1 MLSPVCPLVLWRTA
15 KKDPLSFLARVVV
28 RGRFLLPL
36 IAPYT
41 IPESGGSGGRRGQV
55 KGERVGEKGSIS
67 SEMPHSTYFLTDP
80 KERPPPKKKTCG
92 GDHHASMG
100 WKCLLADLLVHK
112 TYQQTPNTI
121 FARMKKQFNL
131 SNLRE
136 SIYR

>member
-80 KERPPPKKKTCG
+80 KERPPQKKPAVATIMPAWG
-92 GDHHASMG
+92 GNV
-100 WKCLLADLLVHK
+100 L
-112 TYQQTPNTI
+112 
-121 FARMKKQFNL
+121 
-131 SNLRE
+131 
-136 SIYR
+136 